1 MTIEAQY
8 ATALYTLVE
17 KNPTKSGEYLSGLT
31 QTLERKGHQKL
42 LSRILAEYRRI
53 EDQKQRFASYR
64 ETTPEHERT
73 RTLLELYRTLIT
85 S

>member
-8 ATALYTLVE
+8 ASALYTLIE
-17 KNPTKSGEYLSGLT
+17 KDPAKSGEYLSGLKK
-31 QTLERKGHQKL
+31 TLERKGHQKL
-42 LSRILAEYRRI
+42 LSRILSEYRRI
-53 EDQKQRFASYR
+53 SDQKERFDGYR
-64 ETTPEHERT
+64 VITPEHEQT